1 MLDSKVKS
9 FLRELMDGK
18 SPNLDGLSEEDCAFV
33 SELKEVFDE
42 HAKLKA
48 AQVKLHT
55 RLEKLLDILV
65 EFAQFNFDLEIPIS
79 EEADELDGIAL
90 GLQTLGQEIE
100 YYQREL
106 MLSSQNLK
114 EAQEMAGIG
123 SWEVDLSTD
132 EMHWSDEMYRIYGM
146 QKSDVKFSE
155 LRSRYSVE
163 DAEKLA
169 HLFDRAVKYHEPYHI
184 VLKINVNGTTK
195 YIDAQA
201 KPVFDGDEVR
211 KVVGTAMD
219 ITDKYIAQKR
229 LEILNSELEEKVAER
244 TKDLEGF
251 SYSVSHDLRAPLRS
265 ILGFSNILKES
276 YLDKLDEEGE
286 RLLGIIIRNA
296 TKMSNLIEEL
306 LTFSRVGVTVPNF
319 QVVDLNQVVSVAWHD
334 VLSSFDEKE
343 KVEVEFADLPTVYG
357 ASSLLHQVFVN
368 LFSNALKY
376 SSKKEKIRVKLNF
389 EIQEDKVVKISVADN
404 GCGFNMKYHDKL
416 FGVFQRLHSEDEF
429 PGVGVG
435 LALVKRIVDKH
446 HGKIWAQSELDKGT
460 TFFVKLPIEN
470 PLEEAVF

>member
-155 LRSRYSVE
+155 LRSRYSLE

-184 VLKINVNGTTK
+184 VLKITVNGTTK